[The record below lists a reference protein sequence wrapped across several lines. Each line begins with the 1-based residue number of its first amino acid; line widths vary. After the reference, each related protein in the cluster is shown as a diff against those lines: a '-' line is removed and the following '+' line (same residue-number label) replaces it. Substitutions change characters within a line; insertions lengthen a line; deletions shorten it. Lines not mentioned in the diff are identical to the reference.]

1 MVLEF
6 SFANVFSFK
15 DKQRVSFQ
23 PESLKELVEHLHIP
37 YLYNPKE
44 QILKSLAV
52 YGHNSHGK
60 SNFLKVYEFFL
71 SFINTS
77 FNQPKQ
83 FIPIEQ
89 FVLNTSMQNKP
100 SFFEIIFF
108 IADTK
113 YRYGFEVTTNKIVA
127 EWLFYAP
134 FGKKE
139 NYLFNRFEQDFQ
151 LSKVWNKEANNKIE
165 LQSVPFAK
173 PNVLLLSVL
182 IAQDVVKIKEISE
195 KLNASIIVRDL
206 NNTNN
211 LLAMATE
218 IFSQD
223 KYQADILAFI
233 EDADLGFTTIFDKIE
248 KKLQEQNEFDRGF
261 LNLLYT
267 NEIKRFELYTK
278 HDIYN
283 EKLVKQTS
291 IEFEMIKNES
301 DGSIKFF
308 IVACLLVYAI
318 KNQLFIWIDEL
329 DSRFHS
335 DLLELLVKAYH
346 NPKKNSIGSQMVFT
360 THNTILLN
368 KRLRR
373 DQVVTVEKNEYGE
386 SNIKRLHT
394 KETPVRIDTS
404 IEKEYR
410 KGKLGGVSKKIKSQ
424 NIQNSLFD

>member
-1 MVLEF
+1 MVVEF

-15 DKQRVSFQ
+15 DKQKVSFQ
-23 PESLKELVEHLHIP
+23 PEPLKELVEHLHIP

-60 SNFLKVYEFFL
+60 SNFLKAYEFFL

-89 FVLNTSMQNKP
+89 FALNTSMENKP
-100 SFFEIIFF
+100 SFLEIIFY

-113 YRYGFEVTTNKIVA
+113 YRYGFEVTSSKIVA

-134 FGKKE
+134 FSKKE

-182 IAQDVVKIKEISE
+182 IAQDVIKIKEISQ

-218 IFSQD
+218 IYSQN
-223 KYQADILAFI
+223 KYQADILGFI

-335 DLLELLVKAYH
+335 DLLELLIKAYH

-410 KGKLGGVSKKIKSQ
+410 KGKLGGVSKKIKAQNNQSQ
-424 NIQNSLFD
+424 LFE